1 MMMRSRLCWLV
12 LVGAAMLITAAAQA
26 QEKKDAE
33 AKGPAAQGAMN
44 EEMMAW
50 MKAGMLNEN
59 HERLNDMIGEWTC
72 SLKMWQPG
80 MSPMESSGTCK
91 NEWILEKHYM
101 RSVFTGDFMGMPYEG
116 AGITGY
122 DNVTKQYF
130 STWMDTMSTMM
141 QTKYGQYDE
150 KARTY
155 NYTSEFDGPM
165 GDKVYTRS
173 QTKVFSK
180 NKHVMTAHQGKDAKS
195 MTKVME
201 ITFERK
207 SVGKKTA
214 SAMMTVEAG
223 CGSCIFKMP
232 GVEGCKLAVKIDG
245 KPYLVTGADVD
256 AHKAGLCQGAKQ
268 ATCSGEIKDDTFV
281 ATSFELVK

>member
-1 MMMRSRLCWLV
+1 MMMRSLMCWLL
-12 LVGAAMLITAAAQA
+12 LVGATMLLPVVAQA

-33 AKGPAAQGAMN
+33 GKGPPDQGTMN

-50 MKAGMLNEN
+50 MKAGMLNDN
-59 HERLNDMIGEWTC
+59 HARLNDMIGDLTC
-72 SLKMWQPG
+72 SVKTWEPG
-80 MSPMESSGTCK
+80 MPPMESSGTCK
-91 NEWILEKHYM
+91 NEWILQKHYM

-122 DNVTKQYF
+122 DNVTKQYY

-150 KARTY
+150 KTKTY
-155 NYTSEFDGPM
+155 NFTSVFDGPM
-165 GDKVYTRS
+165 GDKVYTKS

-180 NKHVMTAHQGKDAKS
+180 DKHVMTAHQGKDAKS
-195 MTKVME
+195 MNKVME

-207 SVGKKTA
+207 SGGKKTA

-232 GVEGCKLAVKIDG
+232 GVQGCKLAVKIDG
-245 KPYLVTGADVD
+245 KPYLVTGASVN
-256 AHKAGLCQGAKQ
+256 AHEAGLCQAAKQ
-268 ATCSGEIKDDTFV
+268 ATCSGEVKDDTFV